1 MTLGNSP
8 SAIDDIEVGIV
19 VPQETALRN
28 WVTRSLLW
36 KVGSWTTHIHNTYCS
51 SWAPEW
57 MMEYV
62 KLSLLGSWMALFVLF
77 AGRKFTQPIK
87 DDIGDKSVF
96 IFQSLPEDEKK
107 ALVKKLEQ

>member
-1 MTLGNSP
+1 ML
-8 SAIDDIEVGIV
+8 
-19 VPQETALRN
+19 
-28 WVTRSLLW
+28 
-36 KVGSWTTHIHNTYCS
+36 VGSWTTHIHNTYCS

-107 ALVKKLEQ
+107 ALVKKLEQQEYSQNPN